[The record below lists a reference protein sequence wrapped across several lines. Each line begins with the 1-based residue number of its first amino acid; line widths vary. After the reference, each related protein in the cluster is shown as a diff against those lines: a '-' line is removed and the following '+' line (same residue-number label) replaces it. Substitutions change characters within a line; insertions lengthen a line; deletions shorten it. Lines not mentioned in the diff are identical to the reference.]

1 MVDLASGHYYELR
14 IAFRSR
20 VARTKKVADA
30 FLGRWIPVL
39 DWTTLYARIQF
50 GHERF
55 SIVRQKDARQKKIS
69 KMVLSGGAV
78 VAGSAAVLGLAI
90 MRPVALSLFSL
101 NTGWPKLL

>member
-1 MVDLASGHYYELR
+1 M
-14 IAFRSR
+14 
-20 VARTKKVADA
+20 ARTKKVANA

-55 SIVRQKDARQKKIS
+55 SIVRQKDARQKKIT
-69 KMVLSGGAV
+69 KMALSGGAV
-78 VAGSAAVLGLAI
+78 VAGSVSVMDLAF